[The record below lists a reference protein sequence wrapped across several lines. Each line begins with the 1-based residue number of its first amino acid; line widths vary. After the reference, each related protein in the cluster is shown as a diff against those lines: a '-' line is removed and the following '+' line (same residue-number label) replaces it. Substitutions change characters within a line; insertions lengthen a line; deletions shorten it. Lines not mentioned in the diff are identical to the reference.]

1 MEIPSIPILISRFAV
16 GPRLSSALLRQLSFI
31 SIACLGAWAPGP
43 PAGPESET
51 SVGAWKKLEP
61 GLELAAFPATRKS
74 ETGDS
79 IIRILRIDPERFDL
93 CLASASA
100 PGEGKLLT
108 ARQWCARRNLV
119 AAINA
124 SMYQT
129 DYRTSVSLM
138 RSEGHVNNPRV
149 SKDNSILAWGP
160 KAPDLPRVMMID
172 RQRDDFDRLKDLY
185 RSLVQNIRVIS
196 WEKSNVWQQQARRWS
211 NALVGVDGEGR
222 LLFIHVRSPYS
233 VHDLADMLLAL
244 PIGIARAMY
253 VEGGVQAQL
262 YVGGRGEALELTG
275 IPEGFEESDESARSA
290 WPIPNVLGIA
300 RRTDAGK

>member
-1 MEIPSIPILISRFAV
+1 MV
-16 GPRLSSALLRQLSFI
+16 PRLNNPVRLSLVAA
-31 SIACLGAWAPGP
+31 ACFGILASGPDAGAKEKAAMGR
-43 PAGPESET
+43 
-51 SVGAWKKLEP
+51 WKRLEP
-61 GLELAAFPATRKS
+61 GLELGSFPAPRPS

-79 IIRILRIDPERFDL
+79 TIRILRIDPEHFDL
-93 CLASASA
+93 RLANASA

-108 ARQWCARRNLV
+108 ARQWCERQGLV

-129 DYRTSVSLM
+129 DYKTSVSLM

-172 RQRDDFDRLKDLY
+172 RQRDDFERLKGLY
-185 RSLVQNIRVIS
+185 QSLVQSIRVIS
-196 WEKSNVWQQQARRWS
+196 WEGTNVWQQQARRWS
-211 NALVGVDGEGR
+211 NALVGIDGDGR

-233 VHDLADMLLAL
+233 VHDLAEMLLDL

-253 VEGGVQAQL
+253 VEGGAQAQL
-262 YVGGRGEALELTG
+262 YVGSKHESLELTG
-275 IPEGFEESDESARSA
+275 IPEGFDEDSQGSRTA
-290 WPIPNVLGIA
+290 WPIPNVIGIV
-300 RRTDAGK
+300 RRSSKQDPREAGK

>member
-1 MEIPSIPILISRFAV
+1 MRCLYLVAAIGILAPVPDAGAKTEPSMGR
-16 GPRLSSALLRQLSFI
+16 
-31 SIACLGAWAPGP
+31 
-43 PAGPESET
+43 
-51 SVGAWKKLEP
+51 WKRLEP
-61 GLELAAFPATRKS
+61 GLEMGTFPASRPS

-79 IIRILRIDPERFDL
+79 TIRILRIDPERFDL
-93 CLASASA
+93 RLVNASA

-108 ARQWCARRNLV
+108 ARQWCERQNLV

-129 DYRTSVSLM
+129 DYKTSVSLM

-160 KAPDLPRVMMID
+160 KAPDLPKVMMID
-172 RQRDDFDRLKDLY
+172 RQKDDFERLKGLY

-196 WEKSNVWQQQARRWS
+196 WEGTNVWQQQARRWS
-211 NALVGVDGEGR
+211 NALVGMDEEGR

-233 VHDLADMLLAL
+233 VHDLAEMLLSL

-253 VEGGVQAQL
+253 VEGGAQAQL
-262 YVGGRGEALELTG
+262 YVGSRHESLELTG
-275 IPEGFEESDESARSA
+275 IPEGFDADDQAARSA
-290 WPIPNVLGIA
+290 WPIPNVIGIV
-300 RRTDAGK
+300 RRMEPERREAGK